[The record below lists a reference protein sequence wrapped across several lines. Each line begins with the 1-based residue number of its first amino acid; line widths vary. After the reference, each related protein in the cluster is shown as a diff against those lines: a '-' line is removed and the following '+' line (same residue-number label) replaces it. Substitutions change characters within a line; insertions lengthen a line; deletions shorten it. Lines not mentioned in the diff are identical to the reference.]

1 MEIVKRVFDKA
12 LVIKLKSRTDNRGPM
27 TVAYGEELAAKGIE
41 FIPKETR
48 VYTMPKKGTFFG
60 IHYREEKD
68 PMDKFVTVVHGRG
81 TDYIVDLRPDSPTYL
96 QWERVELSA
105 ENAMAVYVPA
115 GFGHGFQ
122 TLEDDTIQLYSV
134 NTSGDNAY
142 SKTVSYRDEKIGL
155 ELEIPVTEIADYD
168 IEAPLVSILES

>member
-1 MEIVKRVFDKA
+1 MEIVKHVFDKA

-27 TVAYGEELAAKGIE
+27 TVAYDEGFAESGIG

-48 VYTMPKKGTFFG
+48 VYTMSKKGTFFG

-68 PMDKFVTVVHGRG
+68 PMDKLVTVIRGRG
-81 TDYIVDLRPDSPTYL
+81 MDYIVDLRPDSPTYL
-96 QWERVELSA
+96 KWERVELSA
-105 ENAMAVYVPA
+105 ENALSVYVPA

-122 TLEDDTIQLYSV
+122 SLEDDTIQLYSV
-134 NTSGDNAY
+134 NTYGDNAY

-155 ELEIPVTEIADYD
+155 ELEVPVTEIADYD
-168 IEAPLVSILES
+168 IEAPSVSVLES